1 MVPKLQIEPGVPS
14 VKAMLAQRLLW
25 LRRLSLLCVGMT
37 ILLMALGA
45 WVKANGAGLACPD
58 WPQCYGEWLPPFPSQ
73 ENGRLY
79 EGQPVGYTQVQV
91 LYEWGHRAV
100 VSILLVPLVAFAI
113 LGLLVRDAHPL
124 LRRLPATAFGMYLA
138 QAGLG
143 AVTVM
148 TGNPPWATTAHM
160 VLATVFLCT
169 LVLAASAAHLRPLGD
184 PQPAPPESA
193 KPRTV
198 AFVYPEDSNPPS
210 SPTAEAEANH
220 G

>member
-1 MVPKLQIEPGVPS
+1 MTAS
-14 VKAMLAQRLLW
+14 RLLW
-25 LRRLSLLCVGMT
+25 LRRLSLLSVGMT

-79 EGQPVGYTQVQV
+79 EGEPVGFTQAQV

-100 VSILLVPLVAFAI
+100 VSLLLVPLVA
-113 LGLLVRDAHPL
+113 LVVTSLRIPDAHPL
-124 LRRLPATAFGMYLA
+124 VRRLPATALGLYFA

-143 AVTVM
+143 AVTVV
-148 TGNPPWATTAHM
+148 TGNPAWATTAHL
-160 VLATVFLCT
+160 VLATVFLTT
-169 LVLAASAAHLRPLGD
+169 LVVAATAAHLKPLGD
-184 PQPAPPESA
+184 PKPAPPGPP
-193 KPRTV
+193 KPRVV
-198 AFVYPEDSNPPS
+198 AYVYHDPAAPASPSADPEARN
-210 SPTAEAEANH
+210 

>member
-1 MVPKLQIEPGVPS
+1 MP
-14 VKAMLAQRLLW
+14 AQRLLW

-79 EGQPVGYTQVQV
+79 DGEPVTFTQAQV

-100 VSILLVPLVAFAI
+100 VSLLLVPLVAFAV
-113 LGLLVRDAHPL
+113 LSRRTPDAHAV
-124 LRRLPATAFGMYLA
+124 LRRLPAIALGLYLA

-143 AVTVM
+143 AVTVV
-148 TGNPPWATTAHM
+148 TGNPPWATTAHL
-160 VLATVFLCT
+160 VLATVFLTT
-169 LVLAASAAHLRPLGD
+169 LVVAATVAHVRPLAD
-184 PQPAPPESA
+184 PKPAPPEPP

-198 AFVYPEDSNPPS
+198 SFVYRDEAGAASGVATEPEAQN
-210 SPTAEAEANH
+210 

>member
-1 MVPKLQIEPGVPS
+1 
-14 VKAMLAQRLLW
+14 MLAHRLLW

-37 ILLMALGA
+37 IVLMGLGA

-79 EGQPVGYTQVQV
+79 EGEPVGFTQAQV

-100 VSILLVPLVAFAI
+100 VSILLVPLAAFAVLAWRTADADPVLRKLPASA
-113 LGLLVRDAHPL
+113 LGLYFL
-124 LRRLPATAFGMYLA
+124 

-143 AVTVM
+143 AVTVV
-148 TGNPPWATTAHM
+148 TGNPPWATTGHLL
-160 VLATVFLCT
+160 LATVFLTT
-169 LVLAASAAHLRPLGD
+169 LVVAASVAYLRPEGT
-184 PQPAPPESA
+184 PKEAPAEAP
-193 KPRTV
+193 KPRV
-198 AFVYPEDSNPPS
+198 VSFVYPDEQAAPV
-210 SPTAEAEANH
+210 PTPAAEAEARD

>member
-1 MVPKLQIEPGVPS
+1 MTAS
-14 VKAMLAQRLLW
+14 RLLW
-25 LRRLSLLCVGMT
+25 LRRLSLLSVGMT

-79 EGQPVGYTQVQV
+79 EGEPVGFTQAQV

-100 VSILLVPLVAFAI
+100 VSLLLVPLVAFAVTSLRI
-113 LGLLVRDAHPL
+113 PDAHRL
-124 LRRLPATAFGMYLA
+124 VRRLPATAIGLYFA

-143 AVTVM
+143 AVTVV
-148 TGNPPWATTAHM
+148 TGNPAWATTAHL
-160 VLATVFLCT
+160 VLATVFLTT
-169 LVLAASAAHLRPLGD
+169 LVVAATVAHIKPLGD
-184 PQPAPPESA
+184 PKPAPPEPP
-193 KPRTV
+193 KPRVV
-198 AFVYPEDSNPPS
+198 AYVYEEPSTGASPASEPEARD
-210 SPTAEAEANH
+210 